1 MILTGVALAAC
12 AALTHTAI
20 DSTRKYAASV
30 VGIPP
35 DGLVAIPALLDMVI
49 SCAGV
54 ALSGRWRGT
63 IKHPALFATATISSS
78 LLLLVS
84 RYMYQRAIQVSPL
97 SLTIPY
103 LAFTPAILIAT
114 AYVFLG
120 ELPSPS
126 GLLGVCVV
134 AMGGYLLNA
143 KAGGG
148 GSGAGGAA
156 VGGGGKAS
164 AVASPA
170 CSTVSSLT
178 AADGLG
184 TVQVAATALPLGPTG
199 SSVSAAAAAGLLLQR
214 SASCTVIGDVETGGG
229 GKRGIKGLQPQHHRR
244 IPSASELLLLRQQQ
258 LMVSWQ
264 QEPGT
269 LLMIGVAIIWSVTA
283 SLDKLG
289 VLTGP
294 TIWVY
299 FAAQRLVIG
308 LASLV
313 YILAVSPRL
322 LNLLRENFLLML
334 FISTLELASVILFLL
349 AVRHL
354 LVSYVVAIKRCN
366 VFFSVVLGALIFRE
380 SIGSRLP
387 YVFLMMLGMTVIVLE
402 PGGRSFVQSHT

>member
-1 MILTGVALAAC
+1 MIITGVALAAC

-35 DGLVAIPALLDMVI
+35 DGLVAIPALLDMFI

-63 IKHPALFATATISSS
+63 VMHPALFATATISSS

-84 RYMYQRAIQVSPL
+84 RFMYQRAIQLSPL

-120 ELPSPS
+120 ELPSPG

-134 AMGGYLLNA
+134 AMGGYLLNM

-148 GSGAGGAA
+148 GSGGAGAA
-156 VGGGGKAS
+156 VSGGGKVS
-164 AVASPA
+164 AVTPA
-170 CSTVSSLT
+170 LSSIVSSST
-178 AADGLG
+178 AAEGLG
-184 TVQVAATALPLGPTG
+184 TAQVAVAAQPLGPAG
-199 SSVSAAAAAGLLLQR
+199 SSLSAAAAAGLLLQR
-214 SASCTVIGDVETGGG
+214 SASCTTIGDVETGGG
-229 GKRGIKGLQPQHHRR
+229 GKRGIKGLLPYHRR

-258 LMVSWQ
+258 LTAWQ

-313 YILAVSPRL
+313 YILAVAPRL

-366 VFFSVVLGALIFRE
+366 VLFSVVLGALVFRE

-402 PGGRSFVQSHT
+402 PGSRSFVHSHT